1 MNEWLLL
8 LLLSLGTYRLTRL
21 VVKDTFPPVLWARDR
36 LVGGWRELTEE
47 EEDIRINDARAHED
61 EGKRWPVRWPVE
73 MIDGVEHRYVKPVSW
88 SPFWLRELLS
98 CPWCAS
104 GWLSLGLVSGTAVSA
119 SVPLPVLFWLASW
132 ALGSL
137 LASQTWA

>member
-1 MNEWLLL
+1 MNEWLLI

-36 LVGGWRELTEE
+36 LVGGWRPLTEQE
-47 EEDIRINDARAHED
+47 EETQIADSRAHED
-61 EGKRWPVRWPVE
+61 EDKPWDSRFVVAE
-73 MIDGVEHRYVKPVSW
+73 IDGETHRYLEPVSW

-104 GWLSLGLVSGTAVSA
+104 GWLSLVLVAGTAVCV
-119 SVPLPVLFWLASW
+119 SVPLPALFWLASW
-132 ALGSL
+132 ALGAL

>member
-1 MNEWLLL
+1 MNAGLLL
-8 LLLSLGTYRLTRL
+8 FLLSLSTYRLTRL
-21 VVKDTFPPVLWARDR
+21 VVRDTFPPVLWARDR
-36 LVGGWRELTEE
+36 IVGGWRDVTEQE
-47 EEDIRINDARAHED
+47 REAGISDGADEDGQSLKFNV
-61 EGKRWPVRWPVE
+61 PVA
-73 MIDGVEHRYVKPVSW
+73 W

-104 GWLSLGLVSGTAVSA
+104 GWLSLILVAGTAICV

-137 LASQTWA
+137 LASQAWA